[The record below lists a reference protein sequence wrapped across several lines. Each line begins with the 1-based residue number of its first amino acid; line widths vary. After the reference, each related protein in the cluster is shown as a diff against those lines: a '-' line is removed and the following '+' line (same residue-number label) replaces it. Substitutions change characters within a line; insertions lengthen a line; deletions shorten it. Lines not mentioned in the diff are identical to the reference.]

1 MKIIE
6 TQLQNNMC
14 IHDGVDIGKTFLP
27 RQSNFRDIRETKEN
41 TLANLNDSVQ
51 KFFETNAPI

>member
-1 MKIIE
+1 
-6 TQLQNNMC
+6 MC
-14 IHDGVDIGKTFLP
+14 IHDGVDIRKTFLP

-51 KFFETNAPI
+51 K